1 MQTHHKQRCTG
12 RLLLMSLEASSISSS
27 NSNWQKHNSQFLI
40 LSCITQQELELRIS
54 FPSFSCRWS
63 SGLWHGLTH
72 ILPASKSGGLL
83 KNLAGHLKICK
94 AIPDLV
100 QFERGSTEFLL
111 TATPPANFLK
121 VGWDHWPPFYCIY
134 LESSKMVEI
143 ENVASFWRSPWAGE
157 LLLVCFCF
165 LGSYASHRRQTPSPP
180 SELFSSDAGS
190 LRQENNSDPRM

>member
-1 MQTHHKQRCTG
+1 MCIFEWRIERHQWLNGEKKAENPYSSGDLHILNVGYAWMQTHHKQRCTG
-12 RLLLMSLEASSISSS
+12 RLLLMSLEASSNSS

-63 SGLWHGLTH
+63 SDLWHGLAH
-72 ILPASKSGGLL
+72 ILPASKSGELL

-111 TATPPANFLK
+111 TATSPANFLK
-121 VGWDHWPPFYCIY
+121 VGWDHWPPFY
-134 LESSKMVEI
+134 
-143 ENVASFWRSPWAGE
+143 
-157 LLLVCFCF
+157 
-165 LGSYASHRRQTPSPP
+165 
-180 SELFSSDAGS
+180 
-190 LRQENNSDPRM
+190 